1 MKLLLVSSAFYPKV
15 GGVEKVVEDLA
26 ENLSFRHDV
35 CVLSSITEL
44 DKKNIFRVSSR
55 IEDYKTF
62 KLKRI
67 WMNYPRNFVGAV
79 VFPGR
84 LFLSLVSLIFFARKF
99 KPDLINLH
107 FPDDVSLYMWVMTL
121 FSKCP
126 LIVNIHGN
134 DLHVFSKKLGYK
146 YFINGLVSKS
156 KKVVVNSQYMKNE
169 FDRRYPRYSRK
180 VEIIANG
187 LDVDA
192 IKKVNPK
199 TYFSEPYIFYV
210 GRIVHKKGV
219 DILLK
224 AFKKA
229 DFKGCKL
236 VIEGQGE
243 LLNNMEKLSEDL
255 GLNQSVV
262 FSKGTMSQSDKF
274 AYMKGAVLGVMPSRI
289 EPFGIVALEFMAAG
303 TPLVAS
309 ETGGLK
315 YILRN
320 KETCL
325 FFDNKNADD
334 LSRKMKE
341 MFSDAKLRARLSKR
355 GLEEASKY
363 DNRKVAKM
371 YENLF
376 LKYDR

>member
-134 DLHVFSKKLGYK
+134 DLHVFSKQLDVFATEDDLLIVISGS
-146 YFINGLVSKS
+146 G
-156 KKVVVNSQYMKNE
+156 NSQNILEALYDTKYKTFGLLGMGGGEAINLVDHFILVPSDDYGKIE
-169 FDRRYPRYSRK
+169 DEHLAIGHK
-180 VEIIANG
+180 V
-187 LDVDA
+187 
-192 IKKVNPK
+192 K
-199 TYFSEPYIFYV
+199 
-210 GRIVHKKGV
+210 
-219 DILLK
+219 
-224 AFKKA
+224 
-229 DFKGCKL
+229 
-236 VIEGQGE
+236 E
-243 LLNNMEKLSEDL
+243 LL
-255 GLNQSVV
+255 
-262 FSKGTMSQSDKF
+262 
-274 AYMKGAVLGVMPSRI
+274 
-289 EPFGIVALEFMAAG
+289 
-303 TPLVAS
+303 
-309 ETGGLK
+309 
-315 YILRN
+315 
-320 KETCL
+320 
-325 FFDNKNADD
+325 
-334 LSRKMKE
+334 
-341 MFSDAKLRARLSKR
+341 
-355 GLEEASKY
+355 
-363 DNRKVAKM
+363 
-371 YENLF
+371 
-376 LKYDR
+376 

>member
-341 MFSDAKLRARLSKR
+341 MFSDAKLRARRSKR

>member
-1 MKLLLVSSAFYPKV
+1 
-15 GGVEKVVEDLA
+15 
-26 ENLSFRHDV
+26 
-35 CVLSSITEL
+35 
-44 DKKNIFRVSSR
+44 
-55 IEDYKTF
+55 
-62 KLKRI
+62 
-67 WMNYPRNFVGAV
+67 
-79 VFPGR
+79 
-84 LFLSLVSLIFFARKF
+84 
-99 KPDLINLH
+99 
-107 FPDDVSLYMWVMTL
+107 
-121 FSKCP
+121 
-126 LIVNIHGN
+126 
-134 DLHVFSKKLGYK
+134 
-146 YFINGLVSKS
+146 
-156 KKVVVNSQYMKNE
+156 MKNE

-355 GLEEASKY
+355 GLEEAAKY

>member
-376 LKYDR
+376 LK